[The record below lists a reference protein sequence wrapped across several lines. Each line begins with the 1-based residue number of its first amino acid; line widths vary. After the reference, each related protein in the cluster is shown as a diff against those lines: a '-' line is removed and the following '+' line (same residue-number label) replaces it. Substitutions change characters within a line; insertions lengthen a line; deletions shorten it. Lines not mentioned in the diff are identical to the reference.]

1 VNNAISEIARIAN
14 DENLPRRRRL
24 GLIREFLSALGN
36 ATGSAVA
43 ASAASEPKP
52 TTNQQ
57 NAGRDDPAQAGER
70 QNTTDGNVIQT
81 NPCIAKGRTEG
92 DEKERT
98 KTQTSK
104 EAPRRP
110 SHNATSQDA
119 RDKRRDSFSAFM
131 KREHPEE
138 WRALREARN
147 AVARALYDPERE
159 RERKARIRAANP
171 EKWAE
176 SALRRSR
183 RRKEAKAAWR
193 AAHPEKVR
201 EYARKYAEK
210 RRAEGRGTASAE
222 AWARIVADE
231 ARHVAYL
238 AERAAY
244 RRAIKAHKRDYRHQ
258 PARMRHEWERL
269 CPAFAPGAHGQSG
282 EAFAR
287 ELAIERRNEIHERN
301 RK

>member
-1 VNNAISEIARIAN
+1 MNNAISEIARIAN

-24 GLIREFLSALGN
+24 GLIKEFLSALGN

-57 NAGRDDPAQAGER
+57 EAGRDDPAQAGER
-70 QNTTDGNVIQT
+70 QNTTGGNAIQT
-81 NPCIAKGRTEG
+81 NPCITTRKAEG

-98 KTQTSK
+98 KTQTSQ

-110 SHNATSQDA
+110 ATMPPV
-119 RDKRRDSFSAFM
+119 RTPGGRRESFSAFM

-138 WRALREARN
+138 WAALREARN

-176 SALRRSR
+176 GVLRRSR
-183 RRKEAKAAWR
+183 RRKEANKAWR

-201 EYARKYAEK
+201 EYNRKYAEK
-210 RRAEGRGTASAE
+210 RRREGRGAESAKR
-222 AWARIVADE
+222 WAKICADE

-244 RRAIKAHKRDYRHQ
+244 RRAIKAHQRDYRPQ
-258 PARMRHEWERL
+258 PSRMHHEWERP
-269 CPAFAPGAHGQSG
+269 CPAFAPGAQGQSG

-287 ELAIERRNEIHERN
+287 ELTIERRNEIHERN